1 MTKAIFFDRDGTLID
16 EPSDDAVSTWEEYIE
31 RPDLDS
37 LRQLTDA
44 GYLIFI
50 ITNQDAIADGRLT
63 QEFYEAT
70 NTRLLASLQAAGVPI
85 EGIYTCPHTESDGCT
100 CIKPKR
106 GLIDQ
111 AITGCDIDL
120 SNSFVVG
127 DRTTDVLLGQ
137 AVGAKTIFLQT
148 SRHTLEEG
156 VVPTYACDTLSL
168 AVEKILQP

>member
-31 RPDLDS
+31 RPDLAS
-37 LRQLTDA
+37 LKRLADA
-44 GYLIFI
+44 GYLLFI

-70 NTRLLASLQAAGVPI
+70 NTRLLMSLQEAGVPI
-85 EGIYTCPHTESDGCT
+85 EGIYTCPHTESNGCT

-111 AITGCDIDL
+111 AIVGRDIDL
-120 SNSFVVG
+120 AESYVVG
-127 DRTTDVLLGQ
+127 DRITDVLLGQ
-137 AVGAKTIFLQT
+137 GVGAKTIFLQT
-148 SRHTLEEG
+148 NRHVLERG
-156 VVPTYACDTLSL
+156 VDPTFVCDTLTQ
-168 AVEKILQP
+168 AVEKILAP